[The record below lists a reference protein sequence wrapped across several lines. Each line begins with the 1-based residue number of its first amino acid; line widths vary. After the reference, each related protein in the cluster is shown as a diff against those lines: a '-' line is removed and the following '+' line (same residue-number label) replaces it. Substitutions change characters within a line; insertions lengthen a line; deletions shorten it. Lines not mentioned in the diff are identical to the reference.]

1 MAEATRVALLA
12 RPGGACEK
20 LQAALQQAGAEI
32 VHVADPTAGDVAAL
46 SAADPAAVLVAL
58 EPAVESALDG
68 FDAVLQDPAR
78 IVIYDEAEVAAA
90 REGWDAARWA
100 RHLAAKLAGH
110 GDVLPPG
117 REDGTDPAPASGVV
131 PPGEPEMVLDVLP
144 PAEPET
150 VLDMAQPSGPE
161 AALEVEPFAE
171 PAAEPAAEPQV
182 EPEPPAPSPGITL
195 ELDDAPA
202 LDGAP
207 ATAETR
213 AVTLEYKGGGAI
225 EEAALAPASGDD
237 PSPAA
242 PAFGTTL
249 ALEPHGT
256 GAVVVLA
263 GIGGPDAVRQF
274 LGALPETFPRPVLVR
289 QRLDGGRHD
298 RLVRQL
304 QRATPLPV
312 ELALAGS
319 PVTAGHVYIVPDGMS
334 TTDDGATQRFAETG
348 PMGPL
353 LGLPADDS
361 ALLLLSGADAAQVDE
376 IMELSVAGALV
387 AGQSPEE
394 CFDNAAP
401 GAVIARGADAGSPV
415 QLAGRVADRWNK

>member
-1 MAEATRVALLA
+1 PRAPARNTASAHSNSACSATSASRTRSTNCCATCSSCWPRAGWRLRSRAMAEATRVALLA

-117 REDGTDPAPASGVV
+117 RDVDAVPAPGIESSLDTESAVALETQHAE
-131 PPGEPEMVLDVLP
+131 PPVVLDVEP
-144 PAEPET
+144 PAEPA
-150 VLDMAQPSGPE
+150 VMLDMATPAEQE
-161 AALEVEPFAE
+161 ATLELESF
-171 PAAEPAAEPQV
+171 AEPAAEPQV
-182 EPEPPAPSPGITL
+182 EPELPAPSPGIAL

-202 LDGAP
+202 LDSAP
-207 ATAETR
+207 AAAETR
-213 AVTLEYKGGGAI
+213 AVTLEYKGGGSI
-225 EEAALAPASGDD
+225 EEAVLAPASGDD

-242 PAFGTTL
+242 PAFGTKLT
-249 ALEPHGT
+249 LEPHGT

-274 LGALPETFPRPVLVR
+274 LGALPETFPRPVLMR

-304 QRATPLPV
+304 QRA
-312 ELALAGS
+312 
-319 PVTAGHVYIVPDGMS
+319 
-334 TTDDGATQRFAETG
+334 
-348 PMGPL
+348 
-353 LGLPADDS
+353 
-361 ALLLLSGADAAQVDE
+361 
-376 IMELSVAGALV
+376 
-387 AGQSPEE
+387 
-394 CFDNAAP
+394 
-401 GAVIARGADAGSPV
+401 
-415 QLAGRVADRWNK
+415 